1 MELVSLITA
10 LPLAAAEHGAAA
22 AAEEEGGSFLVS
34 PNVGLMIWTL
44 IVFTISLY
52 VLKKLVFPRIQ
63 ETLDRRQ
70 HAIDDSIDAAERT
83 RGEADELL
91 AEYRER
97 LTQAREQAEE
107 ILARARKAADAAE
120 AAAVTDAKA
129 KREEMLEQTKRE
141 IQAETR
147 RAIQDIRNE
156 VADLT
161 ILATEKVTR
170 KTLTEDDQRRLVE
183 EALGELDFSALAG
196 ERAD

>member
-1 MELVSLITA
+1 MDAVSLI
-10 LPLAAAEHGAAA
+10 AAAP
-22 AAEEEGGSFLVS
+22 AEGGSGSFLVS

-44 IVFTISLY
+44 VVFTVCLY
-52 VLKKLVFPRIQ
+52 VLKKMVFPKIQ
-63 ETLDRRQ
+63 EALDKRQ
-70 HAIDDSIDAAERT
+70 HAIDESIDAAERT
-83 RGEADELL
+83 RVEADELL

-97 LTQAREQAEE
+97 LQDARTQAEE

-120 AAAVTDAKA
+120 ATAVTDAKA
-129 KREEMLEQTKRE
+129 KREELLEQAKRD

-170 KTLTEDDQRRLVE
+170 KTLTEADQRKLVE
-183 EALGELDFSALAG
+183 EALSELDFSALTG
-196 ERAD
+196 DRSN

>member
-1 MELVSLITA
+1 MDVTSLISV
-10 LPLAAAEHGAAA
+10 LPLAEAETAAKD
-22 AAEEEGGSFLVS
+22 EGGSFLVS

-44 IVFTISLY
+44 VVFTVSLY

-63 ETLDRRQ
+63 EALDKRQ
-70 HAIDDSIDAAERT
+70 RAIDESISAAEHT
-83 RGEADELL
+83 REEADEIL

-97 LTQAREQAEE
+97 LAEAREQAEE
-107 ILARARKAADAAE
+107 IVARARKAADAVE
-120 AAAVTDAKA
+120 ASALTDAKA
-129 KREEMLEQTKRE
+129 KREELLEQAKRD

-196 ERAD
+196 ERGQ